1 MDLETIKKIVNSD
14 SPSKSK
20 ELQILYVL
28 AADKNAIPTIL
39 DILNAERKSNYE
51 MITDLNLNLSR
62 THIFVDEYVD
72 KVKEKQFTRAFILD
86 KISEFYIKYKGRIS
100 HCFNRFND

>member
-14 SPSKSK
+14 IPSKSK
-20 ELQILYVL
+20 EMQILYVI
-28 AADKNAIPTIL
+28 AADKNAIPTVL
-39 DILNAERKSNYE
+39 DILNVERKSNDE

-72 KVKEKQFTRAFILD
+72 KVKEKQFTRAFVLD

>member
-39 DILNAERKSNYE
+39 DILNAERKSNNE